1 MINVQNISSKLA
13 SLPDQALKQ
22 YAEMHK
28 EDPYVFSLA
37 LSESNRRKQLRM
49 QTQQP
54 EPQPKVVDKEIADM
68 DIRKALPEDLGIA
81 RIPVDMNM
89 AGGGIVA
96 FGDGGDVPRYK
107 DQGAVKTSAADLRQA
122 IIDEANAQ
130 GIDPAIALQ
139 IAGSESNM
147 NPSAVPVDPKTG
159 NLRSSAKGLFG
170 VIDDTFKRMG
180 GDPEKRLDPLE
191 NIRIGVKSLVYTQDS
206 LSKQL
211 GRQPDASEIYTGH
224 FLGAETGG
232 KLLQAD
238 PNMSVQ
244 QFLTKTDPKNANNI
258 IKSNPEVLSGKKVG
272 DVLDWTQKKMAPV
285 LTAMVPAN
293 EAVAQTTQAPAKE
306 SSWRDFLPSFGG
318 DKVSDQSLSDLVTGK
333 PKPPPQAGPSATVQG
348 VRQALMTKEG
358 VKRAGI
364 GALEDSAIGVAGMP
378 SDLSRGMSSSS
389 VPVLRGLGTAAD
401 YLKSQFA
408 PNAASD
414 VGTTPYLKRKLTEAD
429 LRPQDS
435 PDPNLR
441 AIQSGGEL
449 AGYFVNPINF
459 LRSGAGKIGN
469 TIREGRAELK
479 AMGLQDIADK
489 KAAAA
494 AAAKAEAEAA
504 TKSANQTRMG
514 MNQPPVAPTRPVT
527 PGVAPSLTPQPAG
540 FPVSEEAL
548 RLKQQQQAAAAAR
561 GSKAPPPPVEPQ
573 PSLGAK
579 VELDK
584 MAAAQKARLAAGLEK
599 DAATAKAMADAK
611 RAEAANIPPRVAG
624 AKSVIASPGQVLA
637 RNTGKESFPSVSMGD
652 GSEEDMARETQGLSN
667 RYPAPSGPDQPI
679 DYNQGVGRRDAGYGS
694 TDKQI
699 VSAAKEALPKSEDT
713 DGWSKNDWL
722 QFGLS
727 MMAGQSPYALSNI
740 GAAGLAVISAKA
752 EKAKEQNK
760 LDLYKSVHET
770 KPGEKMQAIERL
782 MKEEGLSFADA
793 LEKYTYLSGGST
805 KEDLAATKAEA
816 AKTAR
821 FKAYQEAVKALDGT
835 IVGLQGKS
843 ANATPAQ
850 KQAYSNALAELEKK
864 AMLSDEQR
872 TTPTAASAAVIPG
885 AKIVGTRQSP

>member
-49 QTQQP
+49 QAQQP
-54 EPQPKVVDKEIADM
+54 APQPKVVDQALQDM
-68 DIRKALPEDLGIA
+68 DVRKALPEDLGIA

-96 FGDGGDVPRYK
+96 FGDGGYVPSYK
-107 DQGAVKTSAADLRQA
+107 EQGAVKAPSTADLRQA

-130 GIDPAIALQ
+130 GVDPAIALQ
-139 IAGSESNM
+139 IAGAESSM
-147 NPSAVPVDPKTG
+147 KPSAVPVDPNTG
-159 NLRSSAKGLFG
+159 KLRSSAKGLFG

-180 GDPEKRLDPLE
+180 GDPEKRLDPME
-191 NIRIGVKSLVYTQDS
+191 NIRIGVKSLAYTQDS

-211 GRQPDASEIYTGH
+211 GRQPDVSEIYAGH

-306 SSWRDFLPSFGG
+306 SSWRDLLPSFGG
-318 DKVSDQSLSDLVTGK
+318 DKVSDQSLSDLITGK
-333 PKPPPQAGPSATVQG
+333 PKPTPQAGPSATVQG
-348 VRQALMTKEG
+348 IRQALMTKEG
-358 VKRAGI
+358 AKRAGI

-378 SDLSRGMSSSS
+378 SDLGRGMSSSS
-389 VPVLRGLGTAAD
+389 VPIVRSIGTAAD
-401 YLKSQFA
+401 YLKRKLA
-408 PNAASD
+408 PNAAED
-414 VGTTPYLKRKLTEAD
+414 VGTTSYLKRKATEAGI
-429 LRPQDS
+429 RPEDS

-441 AIQSGGEL
+441 AIQSGGEF
-449 AGYFVNPINF
+449 AGYFANPINF
-459 LRSGAGKIGN
+459 LRSGAGKVEN
-469 TIREGRAELK
+469 VIREGRAELK

-494 AAAKAEAEAA
+494 AAAKAQADAA
-504 TKSANQTRMG
+504 TASANQTRLG

-527 PGVAPSLTPQPAG
+527 PGVAPTLTPQPAG

-548 RLKQQQQAAAAAR
+548 LLKQQQQAAAAAR

-584 MAAAQKARLAAGLEK
+584 MAAAQKARIAAGLEK

-637 RNTGKESFPSVSMGD
+637 RNTGKESFPSVSMED
-652 GSEEDMARETQGLSN
+652 GSEGDMAKETQSLAN
-667 RYPAPSGPDQPI
+667 RYPAPPEPPPPI
-679 DYNQGVGRRDAGYGS
+679 DYDQGVGRRDAGYGS

-699 VSAAKEALPKSEDT
+699 VAAAKDAVPKTEDT

-727 MMAGQSPYALSNI
+727 LMAGQSPYALSNI
-740 GAAGLAVISAKA
+740 GAAGLAVIASKA
-752 EKAKEQNK
+752 EKEKQKNTLAN
-760 LDLYKSVHET
+760 YKAAHGASSV
-770 KPGEKMQAIERL
+770 QVAERL
-782 MKEEGLSFADA
+782 MADDPSLSFEDA
-793 LEKYTYLSGGST
+793 LEKGSLLVGGST
-805 KEDLAATKAEA
+805 KQDLAD
-816 AKTAR
+816 AKTAEVAATNLKN
-821 FKAYQEAVKALDGT
+821 FQTAKTQLDKDYALYEAG
-835 IVGLQGKS
+835 S
-843 ANATPAQ
+843 TPTSIA
-850 KQAYSNALAELEKK
+850 KMVEKNKKLAELHSTFKIPMPENVV
-864 AMLSDEQR
+864 A
-872 TTPTAASAAVIPG
+872 PAASPIKVLSVRPN
-885 AKIVGTRQSP
+885 P

>member
-54 EPQPKVVDKEIADM
+54 EQQPKVVDKELADM
-68 DIRKALPEDLGIA
+68 DVRKALPEDLGIA

-107 DQGAVKTSAADLRQA
+107 EQGAVKAPSAADLRQA
-122 IIDEANAQ
+122 IIDEATAQ
-130 GIDPAIALQ
+130 GVDIPTALH
-139 IAGSESNM
+139 IAGVESNM
-147 NPSAVPVDPKTG
+147 DPSAVPIDPKTG
-159 NLRSSAKGLFG
+159 KLLSSAKGLFG
-170 VIDDTFKRMG
+170 VIDDTFKRYG
-180 GDPEKRLDPLE
+180 GDPAKRLDAME
-191 NIRIGVKSLVYTQDS
+191 NIRIGIKSLADTQNV
-206 LSKQL
+206 LTKKL
-211 GRQPDASEIYTGH
+211 GRQPDPAEMYAGH
-224 FLGAETGG
+224 FFGPGTGG
-232 KLLQAD
+232 DLINAPRDMPIKD
-238 PNMSVQ
+238 
-244 QFLTKTDPKNANNI
+244 FLTSVDPKNTNKILAANSKVLQG
-258 IKSNPEVLSGKKVG
+258 KSVG
-272 DVLDWTQKKMAPV
+272 DIVDWTQQKMAPV
-285 LTAMVPAN
+285 LTAMVPAGQ
-293 EAVAQTTQAPAKE
+293 AIAQTAAPAKE
-306 SSWRDFLPSFGG
+306 SSWRDYLPNFGG
-318 DKVSDQSLSDLVTGK
+318 DKVSDQKLSDLITGK
-333 PKPPPQAGPSATVQG
+333 PNPSPQAGPSATVQG
-348 VRQALMTKEG
+348 IRQALMTPEG

-364 GALEDSAIGVAGMP
+364 GALEDSTIGIAGMP
-378 SDLSRGMSSSS
+378 SDISRTMPTSP
-389 VPVLRGLGTAAD
+389 VPILRGLGTAAD

-408 PNAASD
+408 PNAAAD
-414 VGTTPYLKRKLTEAD
+414 IGTTPYLKRKLTEAD
-429 LRPQDS
+429 LRPADS

-449 AGYFVNPINF
+449 AGYFVNPINA

-469 TIREGRAELK
+469 VIREGRTELK

-494 AAAKAEAEAA
+494 AAAKAKAEAA
-504 TKSANQTRMG
+504 TKSANQTRIG

-548 RLKQQQQAAAAAR
+548 LLKQQQQAAAAAR

-637 RNTGKESFPSVSMGD
+637 RNTGKENFPSVSMGD
-652 GSEEDMARETQGLSN
+652 GNEEDTERETQGLSN
-667 RYPAPSGPDQPI
+667 RYPAPPEPDKPI
-679 DYNQGVGRRDAGYGS
+679 DYDEGVGRRDAGYGS
-694 TDKQI
+694 TNKQI
-699 VSAAKEALPKSEDT
+699 VAAAKEALPKSEDT

-722 QFGLS
+722 QFGLA
-727 MMAGQSPYALSNI
+727 MMAGQSPFALSNV

-752 EKAKEQNK
+752 EKAREQNK
-760 LDLYKSVHET
+760 LDLYKSVHGE
-770 KPGEKMQAIERL
+770 KPGQSIQIAERL
-782 MKEEGLSFADA
+782 MAADPNLSFEDA
-793 LEKYTYLSGGST
+793 LARATELTGGAT
-805 KEDLAATKAEA
+805 KEALAATRANAVAATNLKNFEA
-816 AKTAR
+816 AKEKLDARYSIYMNGTGPTAL
-821 FKAYQEAVKALDGT
+821 A
-835 IVGLQGKS
+835 
-843 ANATPAQ
+843 AQ
-850 KQAYSNALAELEKK
+850 KRYDNELQKLHSIHSIP
-864 AMLSDEQR
+864 MD
-872 TTPTAASAAVIPG
+872 TAAPAAVIPG